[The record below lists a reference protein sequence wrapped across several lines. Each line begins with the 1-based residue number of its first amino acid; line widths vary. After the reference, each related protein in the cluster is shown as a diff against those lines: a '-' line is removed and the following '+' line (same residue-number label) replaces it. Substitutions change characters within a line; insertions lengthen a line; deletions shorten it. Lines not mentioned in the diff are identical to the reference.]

1 MNKIHKSIKL
11 PTKYGRFDVIGL
23 TSNGITH
30 FCLCMNEKKNELAK
44 LVRIQ
49 SACRFGEVFQSLDCD
64 CGPQL
69 WKSMELISAEK
80 SGLIIYLEQEGRGA
94 GIETKIDAMYLEQSE
109 SIDTVQAFHK
119 LGVSPDTR
127 DYSIALEMLRFLGID
142 SIRLLTNNP
151 RKVDAINKGGILVE
165 RQSLLIDPTEFSKQY
180 MLTKQLKLGH
190 LLNLSKE

>member
-1 MNKIHKSIKL
+1 MSKIHKSIKL
-11 PTKYGRFDVIGL
+11 PTKYGVFDVIGI

-30 FCLCMNEKKNELAK
+30 FCLYMNDLKTELPK

-49 SACRFGEVFQSLDCD
+49 SACRFGEVFHSLDCD

-109 SIDTVQAFHK
+109 NIDTVQAFHK
-119 LGVSPDTR
+119 LGVLPDIR
-127 DYSIALEMLRFLGID
+127 DYSIALEILKFLDINN
-142 SIRLLTNNP
+142 IRLLTNNP
-151 RKVDAINKGGILVE
+151 NKVDAIKKGGVLVE
-165 RQSLLIDPTEFSKQY
+165 RQPLLIDPTEFSKQY

-190 LLNLSKE
+190 LLNLS